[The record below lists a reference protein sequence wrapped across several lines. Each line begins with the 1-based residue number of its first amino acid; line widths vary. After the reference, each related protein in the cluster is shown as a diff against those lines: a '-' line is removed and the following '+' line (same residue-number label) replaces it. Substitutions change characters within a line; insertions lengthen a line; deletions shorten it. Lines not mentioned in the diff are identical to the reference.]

1 MLCFR
6 TLASG
11 SSGNAV
17 LVSGG
22 GTHILIDAGISW
34 RRITSAL
41 KNMSLAPE
49 VLSAVLVT
57 HEHTDHVCGIA
68 TMVKHSNIPVY
79 ASQGT
84 ARQLNCRIAFPSG
97 QLVAFPAG
105 ACFEIGPLT
114 CRSFSTPHDAVDSVG
129 YTVEL
134 DGCRLAL
141 ATDLGHV
148 TAEVC
153 DAVLGSDAV
162 ILESNHDV
170 DWLRS
175 GPYPYML
182 QQRILGDRGHLSNE
196 AGAELAAQAVR
207 AGAKTV
213 VLAHLSHE
221 NNTPTRAFDVAARRL
236 SACGIDPEKDI
247 RLLVAPRAEPSP
259 ELTAGKEVCPC

>member
-11 SSGNAV
+11 SGGNAV

-34 RRITSAL
+34 RRITTAL
-41 KNMSLAPE
+41 RAVGLTAE
-49 VLSAVLVT
+49 DLSAILIT
-57 HEHTDHVCGIA
+57 HEHADHIGALA
-68 TMVKHSNIPVY
+68 TMVKHNFIPVY

-84 ARQLNCRIAFPSG
+84 ARQLNYRIAFPADQLRAFSSG
-97 QLVAFPAG
+97 DGFAVGSLR
-105 ACFEIGPLT
+105 CS
-114 CRSFSTPHDAVDSVG
+114 SFSTSHDAADSVG

-134 DGCRLAL
+134 EDCKLAL
-141 ATDLGHV
+141 VTDLGCV
-148 TAEVC
+148 TPVVRT
-153 DAVLGSDAV
+153 AVLGSDAV
-162 ILESNHDV
+162 IVESNHDE

-182 QQRILGDRGHLSNE
+182 QQRILGSHGHLSNE
-196 AGAELAAQAVR
+196 AGAELAAQAVM

-221 NNTPTRAFDVAARRL
+221 NNTPARAFDVTARRL

-247 RLLVAPRAEPSP
+247 RLLVAPRAELSP
-259 ELTAGKEVCPC
+259 ELTAGKEVSPC